1 MVEREFHLAGLPY
14 VAELVEYLLN
24 NCRDKL
30 ENKTEPLL
38 KAIIHTVLY
47 PSMTIRKK
55 CLVIITRLVR
65 NVNGWKTTLAF
76 LKQMELLMVSGK
88 INFLK
93 GEGDNAL
100 ATTPQ
105 AIVEFLT
112 AACSCTDLTNDQAQQ
127 IVIASLLPV
136 NYPLVKQLAP
146 NLWTTVSRSVRCN
159 PRHVIAQRWDIF
171 TKILIDEYKPIE
183 VTYIVACFLYTF

>member
-1 MVEREFHLAGLPY
+1 M
-14 VAELVEYLLN
+14 AELVEYLLN
-24 NCRDKL
+24 SCQDKV

-47 PSMTIRKK
+47 PSMAIRKK

-65 NVNGWKTTLAF
+65 NVNGWKTTLAL
-76 LKQMELLMVSGK
+76 LKQIELLMVSGK
-88 INFLK
+88 VNFLK

-112 AACSCTDLTNDQAQQ
+112 AACSCIDITNDQAQE
-127 IVIASLLPV
+127 IVIASLLSV
-136 NYPLVKQLAP
+136 NYPPVKRLAP
-146 NLWTTVSRSVRCN
+146 NLWTKLSRLIRCN
-159 PRHVIAQRWDIF
+159 PRHVIAQRWPDF

-183 VTYIVACFLYTF
+183 VSYVVTCFFIHILV